1 MHTSFT
7 TTVNARVIMSPL

>member
-7 TTVNARVIMSPL
+7 TTVNARVIMSSL